1 MPSGP
6 RLVFLVIESK
16 NLAAESKEFSTSNLT
31 PIDGRQIRLPRG
43 IDRIKGH
50 LYSSRNQLFG
60 TGSGPAVNRGKILT

>member
-16 NLAAESKEFSTSNLT
+16 NLAAESKEFIHLQSDSNRWPPDSSTE
-31 PIDGRQIRLPRG
+31 G